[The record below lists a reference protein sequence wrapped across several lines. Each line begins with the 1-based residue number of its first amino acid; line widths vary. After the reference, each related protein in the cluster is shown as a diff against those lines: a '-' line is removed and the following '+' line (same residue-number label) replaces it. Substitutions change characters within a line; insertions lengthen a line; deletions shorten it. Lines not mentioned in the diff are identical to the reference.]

1 MRIQLAYDTK
11 VNGRK
16 RKADS
21 IVEVSGAEARM
32 LINKGL
38 ARPAAKE
45 EKAAN
50 TNSKEDVTE

>member
-1 MRIQLAYDTK
+1 MRIQLAYDTQVK
-11 VNGRK
+11 GRK

-21 IVEVSGAEARM
+21 IVEVHDAEGRM
-32 LINKGL
+32 LINQGL

-50 TNSKEDVTE
+50 TNSKEDVSE